1 MGNELALRQPKKI
14 LGSKPVSLADHKKAT
29 ELICAPKG
37 TQRRGGIGRAP
48 LAFLRVGG
56 SILNQCGLFMVP

>member
-29 ELICAPKG
+29 ELISIFKSWWFYIKPVWTLYGAM
-37 TQRRGGIGRAP
+37 RA
-48 LAFLRVGG
+48 VGVVRCEVQLL
-56 SILNQCGLFMVP
+56 I